1 MYTLFEW
8 AKALNINSD
17 RARQW
22 LNKGYIGVSKPAPGQ
37 GKAAEFSTDNI
48 IEIMAFK
55 RLLDFGM
62 TRPAAAMVLR
72 EVAGWNVLGARFVRL
87 SFLPDSTV
95 KTDFLQPGDNLDAAM
110 VEGASLSLTVDIDRI
125 AFEVRAALPKG
136 PG

>member
-62 TRPAAAMVLR
+62 TRPAAAMVLH
-72 EVAGWNVLGARFVRL
+72 EVAGWNVVGA
-87 SFLPDSTV
+87 SFARVSLLPDLTV
-95 KTDFLQPGDNLDAAM
+95 KTDFLQPGENLSAVM
-110 VEGASLSLTVDIDRI
+110 VKGASLSLTLDIDRI
-125 AFEVRAALPKG
+125 AKEVRAALPKKSG
-136 PG
+136 